1 MYQQVE
7 SFGMVSELRKQTSG
21 AAQCQLVLSGWEM
34 IPNDPFWN
42 PSTEEEL
49 VLLACVFCLQHQL
62 AVFCLELLLR
72 LVSFIL
78 LSAFSTVSFLNRQLF
93 C

>member
-1 MYQQVE
+1 MMYQQVE

-49 VLLACVFCLQHQL
+49 VLLACVFCL
-62 AVFCLELLLR
+62 ELLLR